1 MGDAIAEMIKGIYS
15 VGYSIWNYLI
25 AIAVTLF
32 TTSPT
37 AASGNVYN
45 TTHTLFLAVSSI
57 SVPIAVVFFLLA
69 AIKDVIHAPADQ
81 QVRQIMSDLLK
92 FGVMVGIL
100 ANLWDIMGYIM
111 QIADGVTSSL
121 AVAGSFD
128 LALSSDLETV
138 IADATTMPTFNF
150 SEIGESIGNIIGYI
164 FIVLL
169 FFLASL
175 ATLVIIIACA
185 ISIISSSFQRIL
197 KPLAILP
204 FSTITVAM
212 ATGTGEASR
221 VTAQYL
227 KTFFGLCLSGAF
239 MVICVNLGVAFCNGL
254 IVFDYASLSTVEK
267 VLFISVQNAITPIMI
282 SGLVKSAD
290 NMIGKFF

>member
-128 LALSSDLETV
+128 LALSSDLET
-138 IADATTMPTFNF
+138 IITDASTFPQYT
-150 SEIGESIGNIIGYI
+150 SDVWTYLGDVVGYI
-164 FIVLL
+164 FLILL
-169 FFLASL
+169 FFISSL

-197 KPLAILP
+197 KPLVVLP
-204 FSTITVAM
+204 FSTITVAL
-212 ATGTGEASR
+212 ATGSVEASR

-239 MVICVNLGVAFCNGL
+239 MVICVNLGVAFSNSL